1 MKQSQFFIAVS
12 FAALVASQPA
22 MAAGSDS
29 AQLDVERETSTSDD
43 TNDTGKPIVVTGS
56 RIAKTETESNI
67 PIAVVGSESIQQDAA
82 LNVQDLLQ
90 ELPQFGV
97 GTSRTNSNFLT
108 SGNGT
113 ATLNLRSLSSVRTL
127 VLVNGRRHIA
137 GFAGSSSVDVNNI
150 PTEFIDRIEVVTGG
164 ASSVYGSDAIAGVTN
179 FILKDR
185 FDGIEFRSQANITGR
200 GDNPRYLASLTAGGT
215 MLDDRLSI
223 IANLTYDRDEGL
235 RSNKRARSAQDC
247 GTPLGNAAGIICGPL
262 SYSIFA
268 AQGQFYYNQRGTGA
282 TPILANGGGTASFS
296 FNTDNSV
303 LFGQGPGFNRND
315 ERYIATPV
323 ERYLGSFITK
333 FDVTDNLELF
343 LEATYSKVKSR
354 SRLEPSAIAIGLVPA
369 ADVTASIQLDN
380 PFIPAAVRAQIN
392 ALNSDANPANDV
404 LGISTRRRFNEVF
417 DRSNKNDRDTT
428 RIVFGLDGQIGEKW
442 KYDASFVYGRF
453 DDRTESE
460 TAVKSR
466 IAEAI
471 DAVDIG
477 GQIVC
482 RSAAARAAGC
492 APLNLFGY
500 GTASAAASA
509 YVQSDIPRRLDITNE
524 HQIFSAS
531 ISGSPFALWAGDIGI
546 AAGVEYRHES
556 AKSDNDP
563 LTNAGLNIGNQ
574 TQDLQGKFNVK
585 EVFGE
590 LTLPLLQDQV
600 VSYLG
605 LNGAIRYSDYSTIG
619 GVLSWNIGAEFE
631 PIEGLRFRGVY
642 ATANRAPNINELFSA
657 ANETFA
663 TITDPCNGVTATNN
677 PGVSTTFPNGFGAV
691 CRAIPAIQAAVAGGG
706 SFSYTLAQQQR
717 INGFVGGNRNLEEET
732 AKTLTLG
739 AVFTP
744 GFARGLSLT
753 VDYYDIQLDG
763 AIATLG
769 RQFSVQQCLQNG
781 DPVFCSN
788 VVRDTDGRII
798 RVDGQLINVAK
809 TDTRGVDLGLR
820 YRGSVGLRPDD
831 RFTASLNYTRLI
843 DYETQANPAAPVIE
857 NVPGASLSKHRGS
870 ARMAYSTDGVT
881 FSWQATYMSK
891 AVSSVTF
898 TNSNPD
904 IVALNDIRPY
914 MYHDIQLRFDLG
926 QEDEEQF
933 ALYFGVDNLFDE
945 QPPYLPNPPFG
956 NSITGTETQADVYD
970 PFGRRFYAGL
980 RVKF

>member
-1 MKQSQFFIAVS
+1 VGRPLRSNAAVDNVE
-12 FAALVASQPA
+12 AAEEGESKA
-22 MAAGSDS
+22 
-29 AQLDVERETSTSDD
+29 
-43 TNDTGKPIVVTGS
+43 IVVTGS
-56 RIAKTETESNI
+56 RIAKTETDSNI
-67 PIAVVGSESIQQDAA
+67 PIAVVSSESIQQDAA

-113 ATLNLRSLSSVRTL
+113 ATLNLRSLASVRTL
-127 VLVNGRRHIA
+127 VLVNGRRHIS

-164 ASSVYGSDAIAGVTN
+164 ASSIYGSDAIAGVTN
-179 FILKDR
+179 FILKDK
-185 FDGIEFRSQANITGR
+185 FDGIEFRSQANLTGR

-215 MLDDRLSI
+215 LFDDRLSI

-235 RSNKRARSAQDC
+235 RSNKRARSSQDC
-247 GTPLGNAAGIICGPL
+247 GTPLGNAAGIICGPQ
-262 SYSIFA
+262 SYSIFS
-268 AQGQFYYNQRGTGA
+268 AQGQFYYNQRGTGT
-282 TPILANGGGTASFS
+282 TPVLANSGNTASFS
-296 FNTDNSV
+296 FNPDNSV
-303 LFGQGPGFNRND
+303 LFGQGPGFNRNA

-323 ERYLGSFITK
+323 ERYLGSFLTSY
-333 FDVTDNLELF
+333 DVTDNLELF

-369 ADVTASIQLDN
+369 ADVTTSIQLDN
-380 PFIPAAVRAQIN
+380 PFIPAAVRAQIT

-404 LGISTRRRFNEVF
+404 LSISTRRRFNEVF

-428 RIVFGLDGQIGEKW
+428 RVVFGLKGNFAENW

-453 DDRTESE
+453 LDHTESE

-471 DAVDIG
+471 DAVNIG

-482 RSAAARAAGC
+482 RSATARAAGC
-492 APLNLFGY
+492 QPLNLFGY
-500 GTASAAASA
+500 GTASAGASA
-509 YVQSDIPRRLDITNE
+509 YVQASIPRSLDIINE

-531 ISGSPFALWAGDIGI
+531 VSGSPFALWAGDIGV
-546 AAGVEYRHES
+546 AAGVEYRKEKAS
-556 AKSDNDP
+556 SDNDP
-563 LTNAGLNIGNQ
+563 LTNAGLNIGNL
-574 TQDLQGKFNVK
+574 TQDLAGQFNVK

-590 LTLPLLQDQV
+590 LTFPLLQDTIV
-600 VSYLG
+600 KYAG

-619 GVLSWNIGAEFE
+619 GVLSWNVGAELE
-631 PIEGLRFRGVY
+631 PIDGIRLRGVY

-677 PGVSTTFPNGFGAV
+677 PGVSTTFPNGFGAA
-691 CRAIPAIQAAVAGGG
+691 CRAIPSIQAAVAGGG
-706 SFSYTLAQQQR
+706 TFSYTLAQQQR
-717 INGFVGGNRNLEEET
+717 INGFVGGNQNLNEET
-732 AKTLTLG
+732 AKTLTMG

-744 GFARGLSLT
+744 RFAPGLSLT
-753 VDYYDIQLDG
+753 VDYYDIRLDG
-763 AIATLG
+763 AISTLG
-769 RQFSVQQCLQNG
+769 RQFTVQQCLQTG

-788 VVRDTDGRII
+788 VARDTDGRIT

-809 TDTRGVDLGLR
+809 TDTRGVDVGLR
-820 YRGSVGLRPDD
+820 YARSLGLRPDD
-831 RFTASLNYTRLI
+831 RVSLTLNYTRLI
-843 DYETQANPAAPVIE
+843 DFETQANPAAPVVE
-857 NVPGASLSKHRGS
+857 NTTSTSLSKHRGT
-870 ARMAYSTDGVT
+870 ARAAYSTDGVT

-904 IVALNDIRPY
+904 IDALNDIRPY

-926 QEDEEQF
+926 KGEEDRF
-933 ALYFGVDNLFDE
+933 GLYFGVDNLFDE
-945 QPPYLPNPPFG
+945 QPPYLPNPPFAA
-956 NSITGTETQADVYD
+956 SITGTETQADVYD

>member
-1 MKQSQFFIAVS
+1 MKQSQFLIAVS
-12 FAALVASQPA
+12 FAALAASQPA
-22 MAAGSDS
+22 KAVNVDS
-29 AQLDVERETSTSDD
+29 VQSEVDDELSREDE
-43 TNDTGKPIVVTGS
+43 TNDAGKPIVVTGS

-67 PIAVVGSESIQQDAA
+67 PIAVVGSDSIQQDAA

-247 GTPLGNAAGIICGPL
+247 GTPLGNATGIICGPQ
-262 SYSIFA
+262 SYSIFS
-268 AQGQFYYNQRGTGA
+268 AQGQFYYNQRGTG
-282 TPILANGGGTASFS
+282 TTTVLANGGSTASFS
-296 FNTDNSV
+296 FNSDNSV

-333 FDVTDNLELF
+333 YDVTDNLELF

-369 ADVTASIQLDN
+369 ADVAASIQLDN
-380 PFIPAAVRAQIN
+380 PYIPAIVRAQIT

-404 LGISTRRRFNEVF
+404 LSISTRRRFNEVF

-428 RIVFGLDGQIGEKW
+428 RVVFGLDGQFGEKW

-453 DDRTESE
+453 KDHTKSE
-460 TAVKSR
+460 TAIKSR

-471 DAVDIG
+471 DAVNIG

-482 RSAAARAAGC
+482 RSAAARAVGC

-509 YVQSDIPRRLDITNE
+509 YVQSDTPRSLAIINE

-531 ISGSPFALWAGDIGI
+531 ISGSPFALWAGDIGV
-546 AAGVEYRHES
+546 AAGVEYRREK
-556 AKSDNDP
+556 ALSDNDP

-574 TQDLQGKFNVK
+574 TQDLKGKFNVK

-600 VSYLG
+600 VNYLG

-619 GVLSWNIGAEFE
+619 GVLSWNVGAEFE
-631 PIEGLRFRGVY
+631 PFEGLRFRGVY
-642 ATANRAPNINELFSA
+642 ATANRAPNISELFSA

-677 PGVSTTFPNGFGAV
+677 PGVSSAFPTGFGAA

-706 SFSYTLAQQQR
+706 TFSYTLAQQQR
-717 INGFVGGNRNLEEET
+717 INGFVGGNRNLNEET
-732 AKTLTLG
+732 AKTLTVG
-739 AVFTP
+739 AVIAP

-753 VDYYDIQLDG
+753 VDYYDIRLDG

-788 VVRDTDGRII
+788 VVRDTDGRIT

-809 TDTRGVDLGLR
+809 TDTRGVDVGLR
-820 YRGSVGLRPDD
+820 YRGSIGLRPDD

-870 ARMAYSTDGVT
+870 ARMAYSADGVT

-926 QEDEEQF
+926 EEDEGQF